1 MNRKGLQTI
10 FSVAVTSALAIS
22 LVGCGQGA
30 APEQKPAADT
40 NAAPA
45 AATGKKDDGK
55 LVIGFSMDTLKEERW
70 QKDRDLFEAKVK
82 ELGAE
87 VLTQAA
93 NGDDAKQ
100 LSQAENLISQGV
112 DVLVV
117 VPHNAEATAAIVQKA
132 HDAGIKVVAYD
143 RLIKNSDVDLY
154 VSFDNEKVGEI
165 QATEITKLVPK
176 GNYVYI
182 GGADTD
188 NNAILFR
195 KGAMNILK
203 PLEEKGDIKIVFDQ
217 YSKDWK
223 PEEALK
229 NMENALTANNNNV
242 QAVVAA
248 NDGTAGGVIQALDA
262 QGLVGKVP
270 VSGQD
275 AELAA
280 LQRVAEGKQAM
291 TVYKPISKLAQTAA
305 EAAVKIGKGETV
317 DASKKVNNGKIDV
330 PSILLDPVAVNK
342 SNIADTVVADGFQK
356 LEDVF
361 KNVPQDQW
369 PKK

>member
-1 MNRKGLQTI
+1 MKKKSYKLIWNVAAT
-10 FSVAVTSALAIS
+10 SVLALA
-22 LVGCGQGA
+22 LTACGQGA
-30 APEQKPAADT
+30 VSENVQQGGAGG
-40 NAAPA
+40 
-45 AATGKKDDGK
+45 ATGKDDGK

-70 QKDRDLFEAKVK
+70 QKDRELFEAKVK

-100 LSQAENLISQGV
+100 LAQAENLISQGV

-117 VPHNAEATAAIVQKA
+117 VPHNAEATAAIVEKA
-132 HDAGIKVVAYD
+132 HAAGIKVVSYD
-143 RLIKNSDVDLY
+143 RLIKNSEVDLY

-165 QATEITKLVPK
+165 QAKAIIEKAPT

-188 NNAILFR
+188 NNAVLFR
-195 KGAMNILK
+195 KGAMNILE
-203 PLEEKGDIKIVFDQ
+203 PLAKEGKINIVFDQ

-229 NMENALTANNNNV
+229 NMENALTANSNNI

-248 NDGTAGGVIQALDA
+248 NDGTAGGVIQALTA

-280 LQRVAEGKQAM
+280 LQRIVEGKQTM
-291 TVYKPISKLAQTAA
+291 TVYKPIKKLADTVA
-305 EAAVKIGKGETV
+305 ELSVKLAKNEAVE
-317 DASKKVNNGKIDV
+317 APAKVNNGKIDV
-330 PSILLDPVAVNK
+330 PSLLLEPVAVNK
-342 SNIADTVVADGFQK
+342 DNVADTVVADGFHK